1 MVYQILHRSAGMEL
15 VRKKVSA
22 SVLKY
27 VCATEWGILNLPAEQ
42 GNPSLKEKAQYSL
55 PPCHY

>member
-42 GNPSLKEKAQYSL
+42 GNPSLKEKAQYS
-55 PPCHY
+55 